1 MGPTKSTSREFDK
14 HTQSL
19 VVRSS
24 RVSHVYNKCGLVDLG
39 TNTRINEKEKCDLYN
54 QDSTGSKA

>member
-1 MGPTKSTSREFDK
+1 MGPRKSTSREFDK
-14 HTQSL
+14 YTQSL

-39 TNTRINEKEKCDLYN
+39 TEHSDKRKGEM
-54 QDSTGSKA
+54 